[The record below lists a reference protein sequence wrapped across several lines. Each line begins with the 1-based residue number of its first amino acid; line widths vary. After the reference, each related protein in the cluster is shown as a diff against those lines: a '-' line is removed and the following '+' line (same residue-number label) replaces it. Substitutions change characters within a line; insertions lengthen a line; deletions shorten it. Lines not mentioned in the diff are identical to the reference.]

1 MFWYQN
7 SVLAR
12 LIQRWDVPRAK
23 EQEKQEER
31 DAKISRVEVF
41 PKDVEVDLGD
51 EVRFA
56 AVAYDDEDNAIGGVR
71 FNWKGEAAG
80 KEQRVRISQRGLF
93 EAMTPGTF
101 NIIARAAGKSAQVS
115 VTVRNTPRRNLNEQ
129 PYDGK
134 FVRVIGFVS
143 VEFEGTAVYLHQED
157 YKFDITQNAIWLD
170 MDFERNKKL
179 NQRYVLI
186 EGTFDA
192 NHNGHKGLFSGSIK
206 DIKRLQVWP

>member
-1 MFWYQN
+1 MKKYLLIGAALIALGFGAI
-7 SVLAR
+7 SAR
-12 LIQRWDVPRAK
+12 ESSMDTETNAQQPTRVSLVQLIANP
-23 EQEKQEER
+23 
-31 DAKISRVEVF
+31 
-41 PKDVEVDLGD
+41 
-51 EVRFA
+51 
-56 AVAYDDEDNAIGGVR
+56 
-71 FNWKGEAAG
+71 
-80 KEQRVRISQRGLF
+80 
-93 EAMTPGTF
+93 
-101 NIIARAAGKSAQVS
+101 
-115 VTVRNTPRRNLNEQ
+115 NE
-129 PYDGK
+129 YDGK

-157 YKFDITQNAIWLD
+157 FKYDITQNAIWLE

>member
-1 MFWYQN
+1 MKKYLLIGAALIALGFGAI
-7 SVLAR
+7 SAR
-12 LIQRWDVPRAK
+12 ESSMETETNAQQPTRVSLVQLIANP
-23 EQEKQEER
+23 
-31 DAKISRVEVF
+31 
-41 PKDVEVDLGD
+41 
-51 EVRFA
+51 
-56 AVAYDDEDNAIGGVR
+56 
-71 FNWKGEAAG
+71 
-80 KEQRVRISQRGLF
+80 
-93 EAMTPGTF
+93 
-101 NIIARAAGKSAQVS
+101 
-115 VTVRNTPRRNLNEQ
+115 NE
-129 PYDGK
+129 YDGK

-157 YKFDITQNAIWLD
+157 FKYDITQNAIWLE

>member
-1 MFWYQN
+1 MKKYLFIGAALIALGFGAI
-7 SVLAR
+7 SAR
-12 LIQRWDVPRAK
+12 ESSMDTETNAQQPTRVSLVQLIANP
-23 EQEKQEER
+23 
-31 DAKISRVEVF
+31 
-41 PKDVEVDLGD
+41 
-51 EVRFA
+51 
-56 AVAYDDEDNAIGGVR
+56 
-71 FNWKGEAAG
+71 
-80 KEQRVRISQRGLF
+80 
-93 EAMTPGTF
+93 
-101 NIIARAAGKSAQVS
+101 
-115 VTVRNTPRRNLNEQ
+115 NE
-129 PYDGK
+129 YDGK

-157 YKFDITQNAIWLD
+157 FKYDITQNAIWLE

>member
-1 MFWYQN
+1 MKKYLFIGAALIALGFGAI
-7 SVLAR
+7 SAR
-12 LIQRWDVPRAK
+12 ESSMETETNAQQPTRVSLVQLIANP
-23 EQEKQEER
+23 
-31 DAKISRVEVF
+31 
-41 PKDVEVDLGD
+41 
-51 EVRFA
+51 
-56 AVAYDDEDNAIGGVR
+56 
-71 FNWKGEAAG
+71 
-80 KEQRVRISQRGLF
+80 
-93 EAMTPGTF
+93 
-101 NIIARAAGKSAQVS
+101 
-115 VTVRNTPRRNLNEQ
+115 NE
-129 PYDGK
+129 YDGK

-157 YKFDITQNAIWLD
+157 FKYDITQNAIWLE